1 MFAEIGKTAKR
12 KKCKAIE
19 GCWKKETDG
28 LGLSENVETLQ
39 LSLQPREVTTQFI
52 VETNKHGSGLTLV
65 VIPT

>member
-1 MFAEIGKTAKR
+1 MFTQIGKTAKR

-19 GCWKKETDG
+19 GCWKKEADG

-52 VETNKHGSGLTLV
+52 VERISKAQG
-65 VIPT
+65 